1 VSITPKVVS
10 SNHTHGEVYSI
21 QHYVIKFINDLRQV
35 SGFHRVFRFRRPITL
50 IKSNIY
56 VERLFDI
63 EMVILGWY
71 IRFTYNRGGSRGG
84 ASTRVRPPPLPPI
97 GKNMIFWRKI
107 VIFHT
112 KYPKF
117 FAPPSVRRNF
127 FKYATPNL
135 KSWIRPCI
143 IKLKIIAE
151 EYDTIFFL
159 VLKGRVLSC
168 PWVPVH

>member
-1 VSITPKVVS
+1 MSITPKVVS

-84 ASTRVRPPPLPPI
+84 ASTRVRPPPSPLLEKIWFFGVKSWFFTRNTQNFSRLPPF
-97 GKNMIFWRKI
+97 GAIFLSTPPLTWN
-107 VIFHT
+107 
-112 KYPKF
+112 PGS
-117 FAPPSVRRNF
+117 APV
-127 FKYATPNL
+127 
-135 KSWIRPCI
+135 
-143 IKLKIIAE
+143 
-151 EYDTIFFL
+151 
-159 VLKGRVLSC
+159 
-168 PWVPVH
+168 